1 MEWRMWLQKIKD
13 WVDGYTVMIDA
24 DMYIANRK
32 RREKW
37 DWRSIID
44 FIYEKDL
51 HKLHNTLCVMCCVA
65 FIGVMLLVVNDLPQ
79 YGNVNN
85 PANNEVSVRYV
96 EEGLEETGAVN
107 LVTGMI
113 LDYRAFDT
121 FAEANVLFLSVM
133 GVLFLLKTDKK
144 NDDKQQQ
151 MVRKKDAEMEA
162 IEQKPIRQIG
172 AKYLTPFI
180 LLYGIYIV
188 INGHISPGG
197 GFAGGV
203 IMGGGM
209 IFYATAFG
217 KEKME
222 QIFTFRSFANISV
235 GSLLTYFVCKSYS
248 FFTGAN
254 HVGWEVP
261 KGVAGNILSA
271 GLILPLN
278 ICVGLVVACTMY
290 GFYALYTKGDI

>member
-1 MEWRMWLQKIKD
+1 MKWSLLLQKIKD

-24 DMYIANRK
+24 DVYIANRK
-32 RREKW
+32 ARERW
-37 DWRSIID
+37 DWRR
-44 FIYEKDL
+44 FVEAFYEKDM
-51 HKLHNTLCVMCCVA
+51 HKLRIFLCLLCSIV
-65 FIGVMLLVVNDLPQ
+65 FIGVLLFMVQDLPLH
-79 YGNVNN
+79 GNGTN
-85 PANNEVSVRYV
+85 PANNEVALRYI
-96 EEGLEETGAVN
+96 EEGLAETGAIN
-107 LVTGMI
+107 MVTGMI

-121 FAEANVLFLSVM
+121 FGEANVLFLSVM
-133 GVLFLLKTDKK
+133 AVLFLLQKDKK
-144 NDDKQQQ
+144 NDTKIEQSI
-151 MVRKKDAEMEA
+151 REKDEEMER
-162 IEQKPIRQIG
+162 IEKKPIRQIG

-180 LLYGIYIV
+180 LLYGIYII
-188 INGHISPGG
+188 INGHLSPGG

-217 KEKME
+217 KEAME
-222 QIFTFRSFANISV
+222 RIISFRVFMNISI

-261 KGVAGNILSA
+261 KGIAGNILSA

-290 GFYALYTKGDI
+290 GFYALYTKGEI

>member
-1 MEWRMWLQKIKD
+1 MNWKILLQKIKD
-13 WVDGYTVMIDA
+13 WVDGYTVLIDA

-32 RREKW
+32 EKKKW
-37 DWRSIID
+37 DWTNIVED
-44 FIYEKDL
+44 LNQKDL
-51 HKLHNTLCVMCCVA
+51 RKLRITLCILCSVA
-65 FIGVMLLVVNDLPQ
+65 FIGVMMFMIQDLPP
-79 YGNVNN
+79 YGDANN
-85 PANNEVSVRYV
+85 PANNIVATRYV
-96 EEGLEETGAVN
+96 EEGLAETGAVN

-133 GVLFLLKTDKK
+133 CVLFLLQIDYK
-144 NDDKQQQ
+144 NDTKIEQNI
-151 MVRKKDAEMEA
+151 RKKDEEMENK
-162 IEQKPIRQIG
+162 EQKPIRKMG

-180 LLYGIYIV
+180 LLYGIYII
-188 INGHISPGG
+188 INGHLSPGG

-217 KEKME
+217 KEAME
-222 QIFTFRSFANISV
+222 RIFTFRMFMNISI
-235 GSLLTYFVCKSYS
+235 GSLFTYFICKSYS

-278 ICVGLVVACTMY
+278 ICIGLVVACTMY
-290 GFYALYTKGDI
+290 AFYALYTKGKI